1 MSALTEPDLDAYL
14 RRTASGELVW
24 VLHGVV
30 YEARDDGQTLTFRRE
45 NRALILT
52 MTLNAADGS
61 AATVRSSDAGDVERD
76 KWEQLMALVETHAI

>member
-1 MSALTEPDLDAYL
+1 MSAQTEPDLDAYL

-24 VLHGVV
+24 VLHGVI

-52 MTLNAADGS
+52 TTRGEADGA
-61 AATVRSSDAGDVERD
+61 AATVRSSDAGEVERD